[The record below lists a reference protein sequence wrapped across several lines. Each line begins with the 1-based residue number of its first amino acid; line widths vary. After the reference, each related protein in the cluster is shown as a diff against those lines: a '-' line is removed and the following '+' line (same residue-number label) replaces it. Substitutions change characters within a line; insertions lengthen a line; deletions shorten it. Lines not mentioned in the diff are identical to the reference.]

1 MLTLTSLLTKKKK
14 YKCIGERP
22 EENTKRSRAD
32 EFFRKTE
39 GTMVIMRESYERVL
53 KVFTNRYL
61 ERQLQNC
68 RLVLTFPQKSKVP
81 ENIRH
86 SMAAV
91 L

>member
-1 MLTLTSLLTKKKK
+1 
-14 YKCIGERP
+14 
-22 EENTKRSRAD
+22 
-32 EFFRKTE
+32 
-39 GTMVIMRESYERVL
+39 MVIMRESYERIL
-53 KVFTNRYL
+53 EVFTNRYL

-68 RLVLTFPQKSKVP
+68 RLLLTFPQKSKVP